1 MNSTLTV
8 QPNDN
13 DATGATRR
21 RSATLTDPFSVRI
34 EEDMQSTGRQTPDA
48 APAYSATSPLGPLS
62 PAIVDAIS
70 SASIEYRQSLAMS
83 ILSSTQSLSYHPD
96 SPSIGV
102 RAGTAQ
108 SSVVS
113 SIDEFAPIHLLG
125 SSPRSSVTSDWP
137 LEDAGE
143 TEVTEASSSTGVSN
157 DPNGLLARPIEP
169 NPPTYDPA
177 WRSSLPLSQ
186 RLHTRD
192 RIRSIQSYS
201 DQTSP
206 RLFVGREASQ
216 SLELHQGS
224 RRGQLPGQISRLM
237 QDQEPGQHHNRNE
250 HLHASTSHRR
260 TESFNSSRGV
270 QGRRP
275 PAHRRGLT
283 MNTNLSTSRRTLS
296 WTGNMIA
303 FNPSRSRTSSH
314 ASHDLPSQRTH
325 LFSSWSPPPETT
337 VPVNHGRD
345 SASEEG

>member
-1 MNSTLTV
+1 MNSTLIV
-8 QPNDN
+8 QPTDN

-48 APAYSATSPLGPLS
+48 VPAYSATSPLGPLS

-83 ILSSTQSLSYHPD
+83 ILSSAQSLSYHPD

-108 SSVVS
+108 SSIVS

-125 SSPRSSVTSDWP
+125 SSPRSSATNDRP
-137 LEDAGE
+137 LEGTRE
-143 TEVTEASSSTGVSN
+143 TDVTEASSSTGVSN
-157 DPNGLLARPIEP
+157 DSNGLLARPIEL

-201 DQTSP
+201 DQTPP

-216 SLELHQGS
+216 
-224 RRGQLPGQISRLM
+224 LPSQISRLM

-270 QGRRP
+270 QDRRS

-303 FNPSRSRTSSH
+303 FNPSRSRTSSR
-314 ASHDLPSQRTH
+314 ASHDFPSQRTH
-325 LFSSWSPPPETT
+325 LFSSWSPPFEIT